1 MDIDAI
7 KNIEPQMPL
16 AKNIQDEI
24 NLHKEIQQDVNDE
37 KVEVTPQSAQKQV
50 AQLLANAQPLEAI
63 QKIAQNQIEKDKG
76 FDVKV

>member
-1 MDIDAI
+1 MEIDGI
-7 KNIEPQMPL
+7 RNIEPQKPL
-16 AKNIQDEI
+16 TNEIQEEQ
-24 NLHKEIQQDVNDE
+24 NLQKQIQQDVKTE
-37 KVEVTPQSAQKQV
+37 KAEVTPQSAQKQV